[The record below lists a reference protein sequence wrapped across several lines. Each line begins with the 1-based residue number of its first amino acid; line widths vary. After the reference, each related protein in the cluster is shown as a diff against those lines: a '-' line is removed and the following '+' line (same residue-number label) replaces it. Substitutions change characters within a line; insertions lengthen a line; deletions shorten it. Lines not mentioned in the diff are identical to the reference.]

1 MIVVAMVRLR
11 GGATLEPLEPEFH
24 FGTAICPAESKHT
37 EIAKSCEK
45 RPCEIARDSSRD
57 SSREF
62 PPAKSRA
69 ILNRTLYWVPRTGH
83 FIRFRETGHFM
94 GPCRPSIILSAA
106 PDTLRECLAPRIA
119 RTARNIEIAAHQ
131 PRLSARPWK
140 CRSAAL
146 PQQNPNWPR
155 PAVNGRRDGPPYC
168 PPTPRAVQL
177 ESARRQLLARS
188 QHAADRLLTARVL
201 AARDGAGAHFRP
213 FSGADGLG
221 GHHHR
226 DWDPRFGLGGPGHPS
241 RCVVARCLGVL
252 ASLPASPPRA
262 RLGRHR

>member
-1 MIVVAMVRLR
+1 MPSLACELSAESVVRPSPAASPSATIGHEPWCGFTLYFGATDSGKPLQNAPAYLFGLRDAGHQHRPPDGGRRPRLARRTPDLGHLRRHRLLLSASDALLHR
-11 GGATLEPLEPEFH
+11 GGRQVS
-24 FGTAICPAESKHT
+24 G
-37 EIAKSCEK
+37 
-45 RPCEIARDSSRD
+45 
-57 SSREF
+57 
-62 PPAKSRA
+62 
-69 ILNRTLYWVPRTGH
+69 
-83 FIRFRETGHFM
+83 
-94 GPCRPSIILSAA
+94 
-106 PDTLRECLAPRIA
+106 RIA

-241 RCVVARCLGVL
+241 RCVVARFLGVL

>member
-1 MIVVAMVRLR
+1 MIRATRDDDSRHARNLSAWRGKFPRGKPLQNAPAWLFGLRDAGHQHRPPDGGRRPRLARRTPDLGHLRRHRLLLSASDALLHR
-11 GGATLEPLEPEFH
+11 GG
-24 FGTAICPAESKHT
+24 
-37 EIAKSCEK
+37 
-45 RPCEIARDSSRD
+45 RQ
-57 SSREF
+57 
-62 PPAKSRA
+62 
-69 ILNRTLYWVPRTGH
+69 VPG
-83 FIRFRETGHFM
+83 
-94 GPCRPSIILSAA
+94 
-106 PDTLRECLAPRIA
+106 RIA

-146 PQQNPNWPR
+146 PQQNPNSAR
-155 PAVNGRRDGPPYC
+155 PAVTVRRDGPPYC

-252 ASLPASPPRA
+252 ASLPASPPGA